1 MNIALRN
8 VHQSCMGTWW
18 MHKNQI
24 ILKCQGRD
32 QTHKN
37 KHENHLRSHNF
48 LTGSRRDFWLAAKYS
63 LKKYPSEGCFP
74 FYIRGAVLRH
84 VTSQH
89 YVFLQFFLTKIN
101 DGQGQRS
108 RSKVKVSQNQY
119 KSKIPY
125 YPFITLQNRR
135 FLQSI
140 LVTTV
145 CYFAKS

>member
-1 MNIALRN
+1 MY
-8 VHQSCMGTWW
+8 
-18 MHKNQI
+18 KNQI

-48 LTGSRRDFWLAAKYS
+48 FRDFWLAAKYS
-63 LKKYPSEGCFP
+63 LKKYASEGCFP
-74 FYIRGAVLRH
+74 FYIRGPVLRH

-89 YVFLQFFLTKIN
+89 YVFCNCYLTQIN
-101 DGQGQRS
+101 DGHGQGQRS

-119 KSKIPY
+119 KSEIPY

-140 LVTTV
+140 LVTAV